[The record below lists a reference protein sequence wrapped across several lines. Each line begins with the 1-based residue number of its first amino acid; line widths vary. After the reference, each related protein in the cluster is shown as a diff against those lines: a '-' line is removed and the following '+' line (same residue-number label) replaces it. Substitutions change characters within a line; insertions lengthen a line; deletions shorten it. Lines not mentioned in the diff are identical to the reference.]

1 MSLRVAVSGDNGM
14 KNLFLV
20 FALLSL
26 GGCASEVDKCVAEWE
41 KANPGLDDGG
51 DYCSPEE
58 RDYNSGECR
67 PNYKRTRAQARVAIR
82 MDCLRATRGT

>member
-1 MSLRVAVSGDNGM
+1 M

-41 KANPGLDDGG
+41 KANPGRDD
-51 DYCSPEE
+51 DRNYCSANK
-58 RDYNSGECR
+58 RDYNSGECSR
-67 PNYKRTRAQARVAIR
+67 NHNETRAQARVTMR
-82 MDCLRATRGT
+82 LDCLRASSGR